1 MEKGTGCGR
10 ESCPQSNVHKL
21 GRPRCPFKSRAASA
35 LPKIFALFLRTGR
48 AIAADLGQNA
58 AGIVGGG
65 PKCQTLHCRWLGE
78 VTPKNNSSES
88 VFQGQPEGI
97 GLVALFQAARLR
109 RHHGGN
115 RETDLPVRGHIE
127 THEAGV

>member
-10 ESCPQSNVHKL
+10 ENCPLSNVHKL
-21 GRPRCPFKSRAASA
+21 GRPLSLLKSRAASA
-35 LPKIFALFLRTGR
+35 LPKIFALFLHTGR

-78 VTPKNNSSES
+78 ITPKNNNSES
-88 VFQGQPEGI
+88 VFQCKPEGI
-97 GLVALFQAARLR
+97 GLVTLYRAARLR
-109 RHHGGN
+109 RHHGGH
-115 RETDLPVRGHIE
+115 READPAVRGHIE
-127 THEAGV
+127 THEAGL